1 MCLNISI
8 NSEGFEYMRQAF
20 IHKSIS
26 SKTGNYEL
34 MEFEGGYCIKFMYS

>member
-1 MCLNISI
+1 
-8 NSEGFEYMRQAF
+8 MRQAF

-34 MEFEGGYCIKFMYS
+34 MEFEKGDPVLNLCTVEFI